1 MTESANSEPTSPEPG
16 SSEPGSSGP
25 GPRPT
30 PEMLLSDAE
39 RLHALTVLGDHYAA
53 GRLDDSEFHT
63 RSGEVAAARTLSALA
78 PSFADLPGGPPLRL
92 VDGQIVQSA
101 TAGEGAGAGGV
112 ALSSSGSSPTS
123 GGVPA
128 HRDVDAE
135 LAELR
140 KRGKMIESLDGVVV
154 GMTLVAFLILQF
166 VVGWSF
172 AWIVWPS
179 LVLTLGVPRLIL
191 RYNDADEETYEKLKK
206 ADQKAREDRLRA
218 ANDRIRELG
227 DGREGRDGRA

>member
-1 MTESANSEPTSPEPG
+1 MTEPNEPPD
-16 SSEPGSSGP
+16 
-25 GPRPT
+25 
-30 PEMLLSDAE
+30 MLLSDAE
-39 RLHALTVLGDHYAA
+39 RLHALTALGSHYAE
-53 GRLDDSEFHT
+53 GRIDDSEFHA
-63 RSGEVAAARTLSALA
+63 RSGDVAAARTLSAVA
-78 PSFADLPGGPPLRL
+78 PAFADLPGGSPLRL
-92 VDGQIVQSA
+92 VDGHIVRSD
-101 TAGEGAGAGGV
+101 TAAEGVDGRGV
-112 ALSSSGSSPTS
+112 ALSSSSGSSPTS
-123 GGVPA
+123 SSPPPGGVPA

-140 KRGKMIESLDGVVV
+140 RRGKMVESLDGVVV

-179 LVLTLGVPRLIL
+179 LALTLGVPRLIL
-191 RYNDADEETYEKLKK
+191 RYNDDDEKTYEKLKK

-227 DGREGRDGRA
+227 DGREKGL